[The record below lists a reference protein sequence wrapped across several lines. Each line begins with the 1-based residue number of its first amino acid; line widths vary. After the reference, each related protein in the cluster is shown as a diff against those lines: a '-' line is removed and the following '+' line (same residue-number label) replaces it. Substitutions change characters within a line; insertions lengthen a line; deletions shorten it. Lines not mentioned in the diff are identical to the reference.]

1 MVKLGNYV
9 KGNGEIPAGADAFA
23 VYPIITA
30 GDLPIKI
37 QSGHQYGGDA
47 GEYTRLILLS
57 PEFVSK
63 QLSNELVEAGNGT
76 ILFSGNINGGQP
88 ANNPLPF
95 FGDLQRTQMG
105 ANFILPPNYAIGF
118 FSTTANTAAYYATL
132 SGFECE
138 Y

>member
-9 KGNGEIPAGADAFA
+9 KGDGEIPAGTDPHV

-30 GDLPIKI
+30 GDLPVKV
-37 QSGHQYGGDA
+37 QVGHQYGGDS

-57 PEFVSK
+57 PQFTAK

-76 ILFSGNINGGQP
+76 LMFSGNIEGGYT
-88 ANNPLPF
+88 AADPLPLA
-95 FGDLQRTQMG
+95 GTYTRQQMG
-105 ANFILPPNYAIGF
+105 WSFILPPNYAIGF
-118 FSTTANTAAYYATL
+118 FTTTANTAAYYATL